1 MRTRHGAPSRPFG
14 KIKRLDK
21 NLVRRLLIKDVVVS
35 VGMLARKTTRFR
47 RRGVGAE
54 GNSGATEPSSQ
65 RKRLA
70 NAMQVSRD
78 ERERRRAT
86 SGGERASSADEA
98 SVGHGEVERARL

>member
-1 MRTRHGAPSRPFG
+1 MDA
-14 KIKRLDK
+14 
-21 NLVRRLLIKDVVVS
+21 VAS

-65 RKRLA
+65 SKQLA

-86 SGGERASSADEA
+86 SGGERAPSPDEG
-98 SVGHGEVERARL
+98 SVGHGEIEKTRL